1 MSEAERR
8 TLSEIESRLMVEE
21 PALATALV
29 AGKARHPV
37 LSHALVAVFAGLG
50 VLLLTLGSF
59 GPALASLGFGALL
72 LLMKGYSW
80 R

>member
-29 AGKARHPV
+29 AGKARHP
-37 LSHALVAVFAGLG
+37 
-50 VLLLTLGSF
+50 
-59 GPALASLGFGALL
+59 
-72 LLMKGYSW
+72 
-80 R
+80 